1 MRYTACMNMEVVT
14 LLVNLAVS
22 GLIGAGSALHVIGQY
37 KSKVDRVIQ
46 DQKDC
51 DTKRTEM
58 KTELDK
64 LLEFKVSAQK
74 FIDSKLYT
82 AQSPLNLSDYGRKLT
97 DESGFTKIFH
107 EVKDDLVSRLE
118 KLNPT
123 TQYEAQEKA
132 RSLMDDLTSYEPF
145 KPIEKYAFEHGI
157 DLSQIL
163 RAGAILL
170 RDYYFEKHPELVNPS
185 EQW

>member
-1 MRYTACMNMEVVT
+1 MDQNSLVT
-14 LLVNLAVS
+14 LGVFVLNLVVAGIV
-22 GLIGAGSALHVIGQY
+22 GALTASHKIGQY
-37 KSKVDRVIQ
+37 QAKVDRVIQ

-58 KTELDK
+58 KSELDK
-64 LLEFKVSAQK
+64 LLEFKVSTQK

-82 AQSPLNLSDYGRKLT
+82 AQSPLNLSEFGRTLIK
-97 DESGFTKIFH
+97 DSGFSDIF
-107 EVKDDLVSRLE
+107 EQVKDDLVTMLE
-118 KLNPT
+118 DRNPT
-123 TQYEAQEKA
+123 TQYEVQEKSRA
-132 RSLMDDLTSYEPF
+132 LMDELTDYAPF
-145 KPIEKYAFEHGI
+145 KPIETYAFEHGI

-170 RDYYFEKHPELVNPS
+170 RDYYFEKHPEIVDPK